1 MTRKPRQP
9 QEKDGYPGKD
19 PQAAARQA
27 MNREMARLAQQGEK
41 IFGPGELGPRAG
53 HAAPPSS
60 GNGGSAPPAP
70 PDAVEIWA
78 RRVGRGLG
86 YAFALY
92 LLWHLLSTYVLPR

>member
-1 MTRKPRQP
+1 MSDRL
-9 QEKDGYPGKD
+9 EKDSDAARAGRD
-19 PQAAARQA
+19 PQGAAEAA
-27 MNREMARLAQQGEK
+27 MRREMARLSAQGEK
-41 IFGPGELGPRAG
+41 IFGPGDLAQGAEAERTGDRA
-53 HAAPPSS
+53 S
-60 GNGGSAPPAP
+60 GSVPGEI

>member
-1 MTRKPRQP
+1 MSDRRERADDPARA
-9 QEKDGYPGKD
+9 GRD
-19 PQAAARQA
+19 PQGVAEAAMR
-27 MNREMARLAQQGEK
+27 REMARLSAQGEK
-41 IFGPGELGPRAG
+41 IFGPGELAQGAEAGRAG
-53 HAAPPSS
+53 RPAGDEAPGEAA
-60 GNGGSAPPAP
+60 